1 MKVNYNKLWKL
12 LIDLNMSKS
21 QLREKS
27 GVTTNVIAKM
37 GKNENVSTEALCK
50 ICKALECQLD
60 DIMELVDETGVD
72 LENIKTKR
80 KITSLQDLSISDL
93 RINLIFFSLFIYG
106 SRTHTPINLQR

>member
-37 GKNENVSTEALCK
+37 G
-50 ICKALECQLD
+50 
-60 DIMELVDETGVD
+60 
-72 LENIKTKR
+72 
-80 KITSLQDLSISDL
+80 
-93 RINLIFFSLFIYG
+93 
-106 SRTHTPINLQR
+106 